1 MIYDHDS
8 MKIEDDTLVSID
20 VEMYDAQGNLLE
32 KSDEPLTY
40 LHGHGDIFSRIEE
53 ELLGKETGADVSV
66 HIEPEEAFG
75 DYDPELVTLVRVED
89 LGEGAAVGMHV
100 DGAGVGASPTE
111 YTITDIAEGMAV
123 LDANH
128 PLAGFALRF
137 EIKVVEVRAATPE
150 EIESAESPTVPDFL
164 HVGPPA
170 GRTLH

>member
-1 MIYDHDS
+1 
-8 MKIEDDTLVSID
+8 MKIDDDTLVSID

-53 ELLGKETGADVSV
+53 ELRGKEADANVSV
-66 HIEPEEAFG
+66 HLEPEEAFG
-75 DYDPELVTLVRVED
+75 DYDPELVTLVRAED
-89 LGEGAAVGMHV
+89 LGEGAAVGMRV
-100 DGAGVGASPTE
+100 DGAGIGGSSAT

-123 LDANH
+123 LDGNH

-137 EIKVVEVRAATPE
+137 EIRVMEVRAATSE
-150 EIESAESPTVPDFL
+150 EIDSADAPTLPEFL
-164 HVGPPA
+164 RIAEPS

>member
-8 MKIEDDTLVSID
+8 MKIDDDTLVSID

-53 ELLGKETGADVSV
+53 ELRGKEAGADVSV

-89 LGEGAAVGMHV
+89 LGEGAAVGMRV
-100 DGAGVGASPTE
+100 DGARCRRISRRVHDYRHRRRHGGAGCKPSARR
-111 YTITDIAEGMAV
+111 I
-123 LDANH
+123 
-128 PLAGFALRF
+128 
-137 EIKVVEVRAATPE
+137 RAA
-150 EIESAESPTVPDFL
+150 IRNQSS
-164 HVGPPA
+164 
-170 GRTLH
+170 

>member
-8 MKIEDDTLVSID
+8 MKIDDDTLVSID
-20 VEMYDAQGNLLE
+20 VEMYDAQDNLLE

-40 LHGHGDIFSRIEE
+40 LHGHGDIFSRLEE

-75 DYDPELVTLVRVED
+75 DYDPELVSLIRVED
-89 LGEGAAVGMHV
+89 LGEGAEVGMHV
-100 DGAGVGASPTE
+100 DGVGVGASAAE

-137 EIKVVEVRAATPE
+137 EIKVVDVRAATAE
-150 EIESAESPTVPDFL
+150 EIESAESPALPDFL
-164 HVGPPA
+164 HVAPSS

>member
-1 MIYDHDS
+1 
-8 MKIEDDTLVSID
+8 MKIDDDTLVTID

-53 ELLGKETGADVSV
+53 ELHGKEADADVSI
-66 HIEPEEAFG
+66 HLEPEEAFG

-89 LGEGAAVGMHV
+89 LGEGAAVGMRV
-100 DGAGVGASPTE
+100 DGAGIGTAAAV

-123 LDANH
+123 LDGNH
-128 PLAGFALRF
+128 SLAGLALRF
-137 EIKVVEVRAATPE
+137 DIRVINVRVATAE
-150 EIESAESPTVPDFL
+150 EIESADAPALPDFL
-164 HVGPPA
+164 RVAEPS

>member
-1 MIYDHDS
+1 MIYDRDR
-8 MKIEDDTLVSID
+8 MKIDNDTLVSID

-32 KSDEPLTY
+32 KSEEPLVY
-40 LHGHGDIFSRIEE
+40 LHGHGDIFSRIED
-53 ELLGKETGADVSV
+53 ELSGKEAGADVSV

-89 LGEGAAVGMHV
+89 LGEGAAVGMRV
-100 DGAGVGASPTE
+100 DGAGVGASAAE

-137 EIKVVEVRAATPE
+137 EIKVIDVREATAE
-150 EIESAESPTVPDFL
+150 EIESAESAVLPDFL
-164 HVGPPA
+164 HVAPSS

>member
-1 MIYDHDS
+1 MIYDHDH
-8 MKIEDDTLVSID
+8 MKIDNDTFVSID

-40 LHGHGDIFSRIEE
+40 LHGHGDIFSRIED
-53 ELLGKETGADVSV
+53 ELSGKEAGADVSV

-89 LGEGAAVGMHV
+89 LGEGVEVGMRV
-100 DGAGVGASPTE
+100 DGAGVGATAAE

-137 EIKVVEVRAATPE
+137 EIKVVDVREASAE
-150 EIESAESPTVPDFL
+150 EIESAASPGLPDFL
-164 HVGPPA
+164 HVA
-170 GRTLH
+170 TTSGRTLH